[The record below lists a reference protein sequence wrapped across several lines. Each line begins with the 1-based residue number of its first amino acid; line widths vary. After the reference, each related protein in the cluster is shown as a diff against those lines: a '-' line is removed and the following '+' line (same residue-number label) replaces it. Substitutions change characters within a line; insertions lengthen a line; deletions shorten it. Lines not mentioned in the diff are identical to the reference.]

1 MRAFSGA
8 SLASAAML
16 ALSISVGC
24 SQVGQVQ
31 AKRSFKAANAA
42 YQAQDYKKAAEPVR
56 RNTERRSQP
65 EHRVLLPWQQPGQPV
80 QAQQTGRPRQRRIRS
95 RRRSRTTRL
104 CADKLVS
111 SSNEDEKK
119 LAKLSLEYLVA
130 AYGVD
135 KLNDP
140 GKAEPVLI
148 KMIEMEPTEP
158 SNYAVLAKIYEDAG
172 LYDEAEKVLLMSK
185 TAKPKD
191 SSVYLQLAGF
201 YNRQGRFDKTIESL
215 NQRAEIEPN
224 NPEAFQTIA
233 GYYWDETRGDAALTD
248 AQKKEYIGQGIEAVD
263 KALSLKPDYV
273 EALTFKG
280 LLLRLE
286 ANVEKD
292 PARQQALL
300 KEATDAQ
307 RQGER
312 TPQEGRRQL
321 GLSRVAGVRT
331 RLSNQHRPSDFE
343 SGGLFSFDAVP
354 TYFEPAQF
362 ARILPFRATQ
372 PDSVSSP
379 RGSRRCSRSRR
390 LGRCSG
396 S

>member
-42 YQAQDYKKAAEPVR
+42 YQAQDYKKAAALYQETLTEDPNLGVAYFFLGNSLDNLYRPSKKGEPE
-56 RNTERRSQP
+56 NEA
-65 EHRVLLPWQQPGQPV
+65 LL
-80 QAQQTGRPRQRRIRS
+80 
-95 RRRSRTTRL
+95 TRAVENYTL
-104 CADKLVS
+104 CAEKLGTSAV
-111 SSNEDEKK
+111 EDEKK

-140 GKAEPVLI
+140 AKAEPVLI

-172 LYDEAEKVLLMSK
+172 LYDDAEKVLLMSK
-185 TAKPKD
+185 AAKPKD
-191 SSVYLQLAGF
+191 ASVYLQLAGF

-233 GYYWDETRGDAALTD
+233 GYYWDETRADTGLTE
-248 AQKKEYIGQGIEAVD
+248 AQKKEYIGKGLEAVD
-263 KALSLKPDYV
+263 KAISLKSDYV
-273 EALTFKG
+273 EALTFRG
-280 LLLRLE
+280 LLLRLQ

-292 PARQQALL
+292 PAKQQALL
-300 KEATDAQ
+300 KEATA
-307 RQGER
+307 
-312 TPQEGRRQL
+312 
-321 GLSRVAGVRT
+321 LSDKANELRKQKAG
-331 RLSNQHRPSDFE
+331 
-343 SGGLFSFDAVP
+343 GA
-354 TYFEPAQF
+354 
-362 ARILPFRATQ
+362 
-372 PDSVSSP
+372 
-379 RGSRRCSRSRR
+379 
-390 LGRCSG
+390 
-396 S
+396 

>member
-42 YQAQDYKKAAEPVR
+42 YQAQDYKKAAGLYEETLKEDPSLSIAYFYLGNSLDNQYKPSKQGDPANDEFLQKAVE
-56 RNTERRSQP
+56 NYQ
-65 EHRVLLPWQQPGQPV
+65 
-80 QAQQTGRPRQRRIRS
+80 
-95 RRRSRTTRL
+95 L
-104 CADKLVS
+104 CADKLMS

-233 GYYWDETRGDAALTD
+233 GYYWDETRGDTALTD
-248 AQKKEYIGQGIEAVD
+248 AQKKEYIGHGIEAVD

-300 KEATDAQ
+300 KEAT
-307 RQGER
+307 
-312 TPQEGRRQL
+312 T
-321 GLSRVAGVRT
+321 LSDKANELRKKAAG
-331 RLSNQHRPSDFE
+331 N
-343 SGGLFSFDAVP
+343 
-354 TYFEPAQF
+354 
-362 ARILPFRATQ
+362 
-372 PDSVSSP
+372 
-379 RGSRRCSRSRR
+379 
-390 LGRCSG
+390 
-396 S
+396 

>member
-42 YQAQDYKKAAEPVR
+42 YQAQDYKKAAALYEETLKEDPNLSIAYFYLGNSLDNQYKPSKQGDPANDEYLQKAVE
-56 RNTERRSQP
+56 NYQ
-65 EHRVLLPWQQPGQPV
+65 
-80 QAQQTGRPRQRRIRS
+80 I
-95 RRRSRTTRL
+95 
-104 CADKLVS
+104 CADKLMS

-185 TAKPKD
+185 AAKPKD

-263 KALSLKPDYV
+263 KALALKPDYV

-300 KEATDAQ
+300 KEAT
-307 RQGER
+307 
-312 TPQEGRRQL
+312 T
-321 GLSRVAGVRT
+321 LSDKANELRKKAAG
-331 RLSNQHRPSDFE
+331 N
-343 SGGLFSFDAVP
+343 
-354 TYFEPAQF
+354 
-362 ARILPFRATQ
+362 
-372 PDSVSSP
+372 
-379 RGSRRCSRSRR
+379 
-390 LGRCSG
+390 
-396 S
+396 

>member
-42 YQAQDYKKAAEPVR
+42 YQAQDYKKAAALYEETLKEDPNLSIAYFYLGNSLDNQYKPSKQGDPANDEYLEKAVE
-56 RNTERRSQP
+56 NYQ
-65 EHRVLLPWQQPGQPV
+65 
-80 QAQQTGRPRQRRIRS
+80 I
-95 RRRSRTTRL
+95 
-104 CADKLVS
+104 CADKLMS

-185 TAKPKD
+185 AAKPKD

-263 KALSLKPDYV
+263 KALALKPDYV

-300 KEATDAQ
+300 KEAT
-307 RQGER
+307 
-312 TPQEGRRQL
+312 T
-321 GLSRVAGVRT
+321 LSDKANELRKKAAG
-331 RLSNQHRPSDFE
+331 N
-343 SGGLFSFDAVP
+343 
-354 TYFEPAQF
+354 
-362 ARILPFRATQ
+362 
-372 PDSVSSP
+372 
-379 RGSRRCSRSRR
+379 
-390 LGRCSG
+390 
-396 S
+396 